1 MIKEIKLLTAC
12 LIGSSVVA
20 NETDTLESAKES
32 ANVVSYMPTRIS
44 AEFPNDEF
52 PDHIH
57 SILIY
62 DNYQGKN
69 VFVGEL
75 TPETL
80 RQGARWTITDAYHHE
95 SEKISL
101 CYKVITAGESLLRDI
116 PPRSTKGHEDHI
128 IPTILSNHHKYLAAV
143 RISFSGNENVYEGLR
158 ASYVMKNCAYGSVTS
173 KQFESTKA
181 DITVE
186 VGCPENNP
194 EVFNAIMPIHSI
206 VDNEKY
212 IVIEESPEVKISE
225 VVEDMLRYISKCDG
239 IELDITKL
247 AQSFCQKGCFRSNLI
262 PEFIERVN
270 AALAAKNTQ

>member
-20 NETDTLESAKES
+20 NEADTLESA
-32 ANVVSYMPTRIS
+32 NQHGYMPVRIS

-69 VFVGEL
+69 VLVGEL

-80 RQGARWTITDAYHHE
+80 RQGARWAITDAYHHE
-95 SEKISL
+95 SEQISL
-101 CYKVITAGESLLRDI
+101 CYKVITAGESLLRGI
-116 PPRSTKGHEDHI
+116 PPRSSKNQDHT
-128 IPTILSNHHKYLAAV
+128 IPTTLGNHHKYLEAI
-143 RISFSGNENVYEGLR
+143 RISFSGNENVFESLR
-158 ASYVMKNCAYGSVTS
+158 ASYVIKNCVYGKVTS

-206 VDNEKY
+206 VDNEQY
-212 IVIEESPEVKISE
+212 IVIDESPEVRISE
-225 VVEDMLRYISKCDG
+225 VVDDMLRYISKCDG